1 MVTGNLKYLKPWY
14 RSDPIR
20 NPIPE
25 REWFSRSTMLYKY
38 IFTNYSLLRMFR
50 SMLSVMPWAV
60 GRFYRPTVDEN
71 RSNNEKVIHKTKS
84 DRKKYLRFEISEYV
98 PNSHSHSHWND
109 ENCEKH
115 KTRDS
120 YLFKTSKI
128 IKIGWITKKLWW
140 FQKPIFLF
148 KKKRFRVGTVPG
160 L

>member
-1 MVTGNLKYLKPWY
+1 
-14 RSDPIR
+14 
-20 NPIPE
+20 
-25 REWFSRSTMLYKY
+25 
-38 IFTNYSLLRMFR
+38 
-50 SMLSVMPWAV
+50 MLSVMPWAV

-84 DRKKYLRFEISEYV
+84 VQKKYLRFEISEYV

-109 ENCEKH
+109 ENCKKH

-140 FQKPIFLF
+140 FQKPLFLF
-148 KKKRFRVGTVPG
+148 KKKKKVLIFSLSFLQNIFLEISITKSRFKKSNICFSCVF
-160 L
+160 LEKQKI